1 MRKSMQEIRQDK
13 RKTVLAEM
21 QESVSDGSLR
31 IRQMTPEERLQH
43 AKARDGRF
51 ANQAPR
57 RSSSLQTQS

>member
-21 QESVSDGSLR
+21 QESVTDGSLR

-43 AKARDGRF
+43 SMAQGRF
-51 ANQAPR
+51 ANKASR
-57 RSSSLQTQS
+57 KSSSLQRSA